1 MKILIGLFSFLTLA
15 LTVAIVGAA
24 TDLQEI
30 NRFAIDRSE
39 TTVGEFR
46 AFVHAAGLRSR
57 AEQQGGGGVYES
69 SWVFKPGW
77 TWRAPYGLPATD
89 NEPAVHVTFEE
100 AQAYCR
106 WAGKRLPLEA
116 EWIEAAYTERR
127 AAPPAP
133 FVSGKTYPY
142 PTGESPMGA
151 NCLDDC
157 GRAAV
162 QDRSAILARGRG
174 HAVAGSSR
182 AGVNGLYDM
191 GANVWEWVDGGSGN
205 ERLTLGGSWWYGAA
219 QMHRGHRASKPPDTA
234 VVYIGF
240 RCVKDLKR

>member
-1 MKILIGLFSFLTLA
+1 MPLPTLQ
-15 LTVAIVGAA
+15 
-24 TDLQEI
+24 DI

-39 TTVGEFR
+39 TAVGEFR

-57 AEQQGGGGVYES
+57 AEQQG
-69 SWVFKPGW
+69 
-77 TWRAPYGLPATD
+77 
-89 NEPAVHVTFEE
+89 
-100 AQAYCR
+100 
-106 WAGKRLPLEA
+106 
-116 EWIEAAYTERR
+116 
-127 AAPPAP
+127 
-133 FVSGKTYPY
+133 
-142 PTGESPMGA
+142 
-151 NCLDDC
+151 
-157 GRAAV
+157 
-162 QDRSAILARGRG
+162 GRG

-219 QMHRGHRASKPPDTA
+219 QMHRAHRTSKSPDTA